1 MEVCISK
8 GYVFQMEMIV
18 RARQHGYTVGEVSHW
33 EILQKNVFFQ
43 NATPRNEIVK
53 SAKIYFLP
61 QKFRLL
67 KIF

>member
-33 EILQKNVFFQ
+33 EILQKMSFFKMQ
-43 NATPRNEIVK
+43 HLEMK
-53 SAKIYFLP
+53 L
-61 QKFRLL
+61 
-67 KIF
+67 